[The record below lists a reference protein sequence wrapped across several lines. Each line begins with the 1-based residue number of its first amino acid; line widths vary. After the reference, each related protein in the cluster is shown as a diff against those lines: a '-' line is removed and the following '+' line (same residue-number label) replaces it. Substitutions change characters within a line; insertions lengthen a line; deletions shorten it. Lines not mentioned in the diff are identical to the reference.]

1 MMVSMG
7 RVGKIALAI
16 HGGANAGSEYL
27 DDNIDL
33 YKDGLER
40 AIIAGYKVLMEGRSA
55 IEAVQAAVI
64 VMEDNPIFNAGVG
77 SALNENGE
85 IQMEA
90 VIMDGKYLHS
100 GSVAIVN
107 QIKNPITLAKAV
119 MENSNYAMIAGKAA
133 IDYAVNHG
141 MMPVSSDYCIT
152 ERQRNNFIKS
162 EAARTYGL
170 PVNGKKKAY
179 GTVGAVALDQH
190 GNTAAA
196 TSTGGPSLAHD
207 GRIGDSSIIGAGCYA
222 DNNSCAISAT
232 GQSEY
237 LIRLVVAHDVAA
249 MVEYGRKSLQ
259 EACDYKI
266 HEKHKDVP
274 VEMGVIGVDP
284 LGNISFSF
292 NTKCMCRASI
302 SNRQPLYMAIY

>member
-1 MMVSMG
+1 MG
-7 RVGKIALAI
+7 RVENIALAI

-27 DDNIDL
+27 DNNIDL

-40 AIIAGYKVLMEGRSA
+40 AIVAGYKILMEGRSA

-64 VMEDNPIFNAGVG
+64 VMEDNPIFNAGIG

-85 IQMEA
+85 VQMEA

-100 GSVAIVN
+100 GSVAMIN
-107 QIKNPITLAKAV
+107 QIKNPITLAKAI

-133 IDYAVNHG
+133 MDYAVNQG

-152 ERQRNNFIKS
+152 ERQRKNFIQS
-162 EAARTYGL
+162 RTSTTYGL

-179 GTVGAVALDQH
+179 GTVGAVALDRQ

-196 TSTGGPSLAHD
+196 TSTGGPPLAHV

-249 MVEYGRKSLQ
+249 MVEYGRQSLQ

-266 HEKHKDVP
+266 LEKHKDVP
-274 VEMGVIGVDP
+274 VEMGVVAVDRV
-284 LGNISFSF
+284 GNISISF

-302 SNRQPLYMAIY
+302 SNRQPLYTGIY